1 MAISLPTLGRGSK
14 GIDLDKRHTLLCT
27 YNFLAAARAKDHKK
41 VLASRVALGLGAVL
55 MAFAGLNVSNARN
68 ELNAVGTKAVAT
80 ENSADLVQRD
90 ISELVGI
97 DLEEFAV
104 LEKQALAARA
114 AGETSTNTEALW
126 SAVLATKPSG
136 VTIESFNLDRDTTA
150 DAPVGQRIMN
160 VSAVAGSADLFY
172 EWVDSLEQ
180 QPDFFLLEGDEGAR
194 IDFRD
199 GALAIEITVRLFP
212 GAFTEGGF

>member
-1 MAISLPTLGRGSK
+1 MAISLPTRAAKS
-14 GIDLDKRHTLLCT
+14 IDADKRHTLLCT
-27 YNFLAAARAKDHKK
+27 YNFLAASRAKDHKK
-41 VLASRVALGLGAVL
+41 VLASRISLGLGVVL
-55 MAFAGLNVSNARN
+55 LAFAGLNVSNARS
-68 ELNAVGTKAVAT
+68 ELDAVGTKAVAT

-126 SAVLATKPSG
+126 SAVLATKPAG
-136 VTIESFNLDRDTTA
+136 VTIEAFNLGRDTTA
-150 DAPVGQRIMN
+150 DAPVGQRILN

-172 EWVDSLEQ
+172 EWEDNLEK
-180 QPDFFLLEGDEGAR
+180 QPDFFLLDGDNGAR

-199 GALAIEITVRLFP
+199 GAIAIEMTVRLFP
-212 GAFTEGGF
+212 GAFTEGEL